1 VVNRYIIS
9 GEIVNEY
16 GDRNSLRL
24 PAYHRMDVGA
34 SCILKDNEKR
44 YSDLNFSIYNLY
56 SRMNPYF
63 IYDDIN
69 FDNSGNFNIQAR
81 QVSLIPILP
90 TVTWNF
96 KY

>member
-1 VVNRYIIS
+1 
-9 GEIVNEY
+9 
-16 GDRNSLRL
+16 
-24 PAYHRMDVGA
+24 
-34 SCILKDNEKR
+34 
-44 YSDLNFSIYNLY
+44 LY